1 MEQHAEEARK
11 NSDVV
16 KNVHKTHDHIKEVDY
31 VIEIDYDSDSYS
43 NYDEDDD
50 YIPKMVKTEDSDSRD
65 EGYKVDPEKNQYG
78 MLI

>member
-1 MEQHAEEARK
+1 M
-11 NSDVV
+11 
-16 KNVHKTHDHIKEVDY
+16 DY

-50 YIPKMVKTEDSDSRD
+50 YIPKMVKTEDSDSID
-65 EGYKVDPEKNQYG
+65 EGSKVDPEENQYG